1 MSEHSPFL
9 SFDARNVGARD
20 GAFRAFFSVVNDQVT
35 FPLIIKF
42 GSERLIP
49 DVEST
54 LDLQTASEQA
64 LKSFAPDDNLTRL
77 FAETD
82 GYVDIEICRGE
93 IVALHIGYEDR
104 TRIVGQV
111 QPFDASACADALL
124 NAMGLRPTT

>member
-1 MSEHSPFL
+1 MSECSPFL
-9 SFDARNVGARD
+9 SFDARNEGSHD
-20 GAFRAFFSVVNDQVT
+20 GAFRAFFSMVNDRIT
-35 FPLIIKF
+35 FPLIINF

-49 DVEST
+49 KMEST
-54 LDLQTASEQA
+54 LDPQTASEQA
-64 LKSFAPDDNLTRL
+64 LKSFASDDNLTRL
-77 FAETD
+77 LAETD

-93 IVALHIGYEDR
+93 VVALHIGYEDR